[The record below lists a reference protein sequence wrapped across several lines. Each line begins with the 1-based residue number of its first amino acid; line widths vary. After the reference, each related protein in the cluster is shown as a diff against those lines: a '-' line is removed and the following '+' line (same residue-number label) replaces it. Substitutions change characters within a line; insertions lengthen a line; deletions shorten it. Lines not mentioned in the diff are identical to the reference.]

1 MHSRRYSLLSIAMA
15 FSVAGVLAAQTP
27 RPTALDA
34 TVGVSYGGGGSF
46 AGRIGAEGALTL
58 VPKHRGSPVLG
69 VTIGGVNSLPYVE
82 EKCTLVEYDSGSGPG
97 CGPRFPTVTYV
108 GLLGGLEQVRAA
120 GGLRLLAGPAVF
132 NGRRRTALGGHGQI
146 TATRSWTRWATVL
159 TVRGGVFPRERGQT
173 LRIFSAGV
181 GVRLQ

>member
-1 MHSRRYSLLSIAMA
+1 MRSRRYALLSIAMA
-15 FSVAGVLAAQTP
+15 FAVAEGLAAQMP

-34 TVGVSYGGGGSF
+34 TVGVSFGSGGLYS
-46 AGRIGAEGALTL
+46 GRVGVEGALTL
-58 VPKHRGSPVLG
+58 VPQHRASPVLG
-69 VTIGGVNSLPYVE
+69 FTIGGVNSLPYYQKCVIVE
-82 EKCTLVEYDSGSGPG
+82 NDWSTGSG
-97 CGPRFPTVTYV
+97 CEPRFPTVTYI

-120 GGLRLLAGPAVF
+120 GGVRALAGPALF
-132 NGRRRTALGGHGQI
+132 NGRRRTALGGQGQI

-181 GVRLQ
+181 GVRLR

>member
-1 MHSRRYSLLSIAMA
+1 MPSRRIVLFSMA
-15 FSVAGVLAAQTP
+15 TAFAGAGVLAAQTP
-27 RPTALDA
+27 RPAALDA
-34 TVGVSYGGGGSF
+34 TVGVSFGNGGRF
-46 AGRIGAEGALTL
+46 AGRVGVEGALTL
-58 VPKHRGSPVLG
+58 VPTHRASTVLG
-69 VTIGGVNSLPYVE
+69 ITFGGVNSLPYDQQ
-82 EKCTLVEYDSGSGPG
+82 CTVFEFARASGWG
-97 CGPRFPTVTYV
+97 CDPRFPTVTYL

-146 TATRSWTRWATVL
+146 TATRRWTRWATVL